1 MKIYRKLSVLIGSA
15 MLGFSLHCLADAAD
29 DGAKVYVDACT
40 PCHTEK
46 MRPLDKTHMTKEQWK
61 ESIDLMIAQGVEVPK
76 GKMPALLDYLI
87 RTHGPV
93 STPTDSGK
101 Q

>member
-1 MKIYRKLSVLIGSA
+1 MKISRKLSVLIGSA
-15 MLGFSLHCLADAAD
+15 LMGFTLPCLSAAAD
-29 DGAKVYVDACT
+29 EGAKVYTDACT

-46 MRPLDKTHMTKEQWK
+46 MRPLDKVRMTKDQWK

-87 RTHGPV
+87 RTHGPA
-93 STPTDSGK
+93 SAPTDSRK
-101 Q
+101 K